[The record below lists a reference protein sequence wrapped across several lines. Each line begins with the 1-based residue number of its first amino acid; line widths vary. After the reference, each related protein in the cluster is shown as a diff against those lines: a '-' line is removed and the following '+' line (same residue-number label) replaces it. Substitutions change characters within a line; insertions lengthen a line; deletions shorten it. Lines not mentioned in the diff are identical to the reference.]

1 MPSRILNIYDETG
14 ELRRL
19 DELRSQIIRTALR
32 RYGGDLTKT
41 AKALAIGRS
50 TLNRWIS
57 GGGLTHYVEEC
68 RRTKAPSDEA
78 DASRKTAGPT

>member
-1 MPSRILNIYDETG
+1 MPSRILNIYDEAG

-19 DELRSQIIRTALR
+19 DELRSQTIRTALR

-41 AKALAIGRS
+41 AKALGIGRS

-57 GGGLTHYVEEC
+57 E
-68 RRTKAPSDEA
+68 D
-78 DASRKTAGPT
+78 